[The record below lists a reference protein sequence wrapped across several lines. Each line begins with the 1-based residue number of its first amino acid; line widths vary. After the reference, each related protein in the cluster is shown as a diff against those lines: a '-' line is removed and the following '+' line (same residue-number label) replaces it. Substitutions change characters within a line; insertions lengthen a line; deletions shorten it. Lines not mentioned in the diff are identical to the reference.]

1 MSCDVGLANTKL
13 LIQQWFHLI
22 LPSDTVVIRV
32 GVETLWYSHYDCFLM
47 THFWEHNPVW
57 WHMALTGHIFYKCV
71 SLICVYVHIF
81 KLSQFLEVRDSRRSL
96 LDGWF
101 CFRISQDTVDD
112 VSAETVPISVVDW
125 PWSSFNMV
133 PKQGFGCW
141 QEVFVFYYVRPS
153 QGLLIC
159 ACFLTNKN
167 IQEHKME
174 ATPSNIKTTSFFNP
188 ILAK

>member
-57 WHMALTGHIFYKCV
+57 WHMALTSHIFYKCV

-133 PKQGFGCW
+133 PKQGWELRLAVGRRSLYFIMCAPPKGSSYVPVSW
-141 QEVFVFYYVRPS
+141 QIKTY
-153 QGLLIC
+153 
-159 ACFLTNKN
+159 KN
-167 IQEHKME
+167 IKWKQHQV
-174 ATPSNIKTTSFFNP
+174 I
-188 ILAK
+188 